1 MGRKIPGRK
10 HRGVRDPEKQAAVR
24 FESLKNKINAPP
36 TNPDHQEVS
45 KTLQRIIDL
54 KNKVKSGELFKRNKQ
69 PKPED
74 KNNENKEQ
82 PKFKGKNNGN
92 IKKGKKPF
100 ERKPEKPARKFVQL
114 PGETDRAFVHR
125 MNRICTETVKEA
137 EFEDKYGVDIKR
149 NEDGEVE
156 EVVKR
161 QKDELELLLKKAKK
175 KKIKE
180 EKDGKKKKKKKK
192 DKPEAPRLSKW
203 QKRKKKLDEKQQR
216 KENVN
221 VDEFK
226 EYKDHVKF
234 GEIAHA
240 PPSLIAPRRA
250 EKLQSAPRPGNKNL
264 LLKSVINKKPEVG
277 SVDLKKNK
285 DGINKT
291 SKVIDKKGK
300 RKELPNSL
308 RRQLDKQQKE
318 IIEAYK
324 KIKLQKYSK

>member
-24 FESLKNKINAPP
+24 FESIKNKINAPP

-54 KNKVKSGELFKRNKQ
+54 KNKTKSGELFKRNKQ
-69 PKPED
+69 LKVEENNNG
-74 KNNENKEQ
+74 NNEK
-82 PKFKGKNNGN
+82 PKFKEKNNGN
-92 IKKGKKPF
+92 KKSKKPF
-100 ERKPEKPARKFVQL
+100 ERIPEKPVRKFVQL
-114 PGETDRAFVHR
+114 PGESDRAFVHR

-161 QKDELELLLKKAKK
+161 QKDELELLLKKVKK
-175 KKIKE
+175 KKQKE

-216 KENVN
+216 KELVN

-264 LLKSVINKKPEVG
+264 LLKSVINKSPEEGTVE
-277 SVDLKKNK
+277 LKKNR
-285 DGINKT
+285 DSINKT

-308 RRQLDKQQKE
+308 RRQLDIQQKE

-324 KIKLQKYSK
+324 KIKAQKYNK

>member
-24 FESLKNKINAPP
+24 FESIKNKINAPP

-54 KNKVKSGELFKRNKQ
+54 KNKTKSGELFKRNKQ
-69 PKPED
+69 PKVE
-74 KNNENKEQ
+74 E
-82 PKFKGKNNGN
+82 KNNGN
-92 IKKGKKPF
+92 NEQPKSKEKNNGNNKKSKKPF
-100 ERKPEKPARKFVQL
+100 ERIPEKPARKFVQL
-114 PGETDRAFVHR
+114 PGESDRAFVHR
-125 MNRICTETVKEA
+125 MNRICSEAVKEA

-161 QKDELELLLKKAKK
+161 QKDELELLLKKVKK
-175 KKIKE
+175 KKQKE
-180 EKDGKKKKKKKK
+180 EKDGKKKKKKK

-216 KENVN
+216 KELVN

-264 LLKSVINKKPEVG
+264 LLKSVIHKSPEEGTVE
-277 SVDLKKNK
+277 LTKNK
-285 DGINKT
+285 GSINKT

-308 RRQLDKQQKE
+308 RRQLDIQQKE

-324 KIKLQKYSK
+324 KIKSQKYNK